1 MKVSK
6 PTYTVF
12 EFEEIPKAKSVELIR
27 GMQSLI
33 RNRFKH
39 RPGEIHSGLERAHY
53 NSWVAKL
60 KVTEDYEAFEK
71 ELELELDW
79 LENLTF
85 KKLNQLFGLK
95 IIKRKAWF

>member
-1 MKVSK
+1 MKVIY
-6 PTYTVF
+6 PIITVF
-12 EFEEIPKAKSVELIR
+12 EFEEYPETKSIELIR
-27 GMQSLI
+27 EIQSLI

-39 RPGEIHSGLERAHY
+39 RPGEIHSGLEMAHY

-79 LENLTF
+79 LEILPF

-95 IIKRKAWF
+95 MKKRKAWF